1 VIVVGNGAVAM
12 QDILVSATAAK
23 VAVSA
28 GSIVMILD
36 VVIVLAQLSVNVHVS
51 VYEPPQELCE
61 PVMTEVTLPLMAQLP
76 L

>member
-12 QDILVSATAAK
+12 QLIDVSLTAVK

-28 GSIVMILD
+28 GSIVISLE
-36 VVIVLAQLSVNVHVS
+36 VVMVLLQLSVKLHVS

-61 PVMTEVTLPLMAQLP
+61 PTIVD
-76 L
+76 

>member
-28 GSIVMILD
+28 GRIVMILD
-36 VVIVLAQLSVNVHVS
+36 VVIVLAHESVKLQVS
-51 VYEPPQELCE
+51 V
-61 PVMTEVTLPLMAQLP
+61 
-76 L
+76 

>member
-28 GSIVMILD
+28 GRIVIILD
-36 VVIVLAQLSVNVHVS
+36 VVIVLAQLSVNVQVS
-51 VYEPPQELCE
+51 VYEPPQLLCE
-61 PVMTEVTLPLMAQLP
+61 PTIVD
-76 L
+76 